1 MFNINISGKRQSKLT
16 VKEKLKIIDELSRP
30 KPPSKRSLAKRYDIS
45 EGAIRY
51 ILNIRKT
58 ISDSAFKLSDNLINS
73 TMRSTKPQYA
83 DLEENLYS

>member
-1 MFNINISGKRQSKLT
+1 M
-16 VKEKLKIIDELSRP
+16 SRP

-83 DLEENLYS
+83 DLEETFYSWIETLSFAKIPISRIWLSQKQKV